1 MLYSEFGCNDL
12 QEDAPHFSIDINP
25 SVTNYF
31 SGYRSGGRGRGGG
44 REGGDRPSGEQ
55 KE

>member
-1 MLYSEFGCNDL
+1 MF
-12 QEDAPHFSIDINP
+12 F
-25 SVTNYF
+25 SVTFILNPRLTIYF